1 MDWDDLK
8 IFLCV
13 ARSGQMTAASKTLK
27 LDHSTISRRIVR
39 LEGQM
44 KVTLFDRAGK
54 RLRITPDGVKLLGVA
69 ESIESLILREAVNI
83 RADDQAIAGTVRIGT
98 MEGFGACYL
107 AARLPELL
115 REHSDLEIE
124 LVALQRNFSL
134 ASREVDIAITMDRP
148 AAGSVRFRKLVT
160 ATLAI
165 YGTAAYFER
174 YGEPKRTE
182 DLREHLWCGFI
193 PELIFTEEIN
203 FLKFE
208 VPGMAPRFRTTS
220 PIVQMEAMS
229 AGEALGVMPCFM
241 VRNRPEL
248 QRVMFDKTKIIK
260 NYWLSVHEDLS
271 NQLRVQYVKQ
281 RLEALVLRDRDL
293 FMPQ

>member
-8 IFLCV
+8 IFLYV
-13 ARSGQMTAASKTLK
+13 ARSGQMTSASRALK

-39 LEGQM
+39 LEEQM

-54 RLRITPDGVKLLGVA
+54 RLRITPDGTKLLAVA
-69 ESIESLILREAVNI
+69 ENLESTILRDAMNI
-83 RADDQAIAGTVRIGT
+83 RNDDQAIAGTVRIGT

-107 AARLPELL
+107 AARIPELL
-115 REHSDLEIE
+115 REHQDLEIE

-165 YGTAAYFER
+165 YGTAAYFEK
-174 YGEPKRTE
+174 YGEPKSIE
-182 DLREHLWCGFI
+182 ELRGHLWCGFI
-193 PELIFTEEIN
+193 PEMIYTEELD

-208 VPGMAPRFRTTS
+208 VPEMVPRFRTTS
-220 PIVQMEAMS
+220 PIVQMEAMN
-229 AGEALGVMPCFM
+229 AGTALGVMPCFM
-241 VRNRPEL
+241 IRNRPDL
-248 QRVMFDKTKIIK
+248 LRVMFDKTKIIK
-260 NYWLSVHEDLS
+260 HYWLSVHEDLS
-271 NQLRVQYVKQ
+271 NQTRVQYVKQ
-281 RLEALVLRDRDL
+281 RLEAMVQRDREI
-293 FMPQ
+293 FVSQ